1 MDNKFEYVYW
11 DDVRRD
17 MKYPE
22 SDNNQGFTYGVNL
35 LDENYEI
42 IDVQWFKSE
51 EDRDSFISA
60 EDLKE
65 AEYPDE
71 FEAGGKVNRD
81 KKIVKYK
88 DGRNRKLSTWNEGAG
103 YTKDRESFN
112 KSEDWE
118 IPMNER
124 ANAKR
129 SKSSGTTKST
139 NSRGYEY
146 IPNRMLREAEIEN
159 KGKTT
164 YIDAAN
170 ILDGIYVKKGTKY
183 EEGGDMMEKGG
194 KVKNYKYIPNHMIQ
208 AMEVER
214 KGKTTEI
221 DGANILDGIYVKG
234 KTKFEEGGSPDIY
247 DFDNKMALIN
257 ISQISEYAIKLD
269 NIVQEDSNL
278 EEWVKMKLTRVE
290 QNVAD
295 VKKSL
300 NGWNKFEDFEDGGR
314 IFKKQLLHI
323 AKYADELMEMIKS
336 GSKLMSELEYEAGG
350 GVGKYLV
357 WYDIYDEQT
366 GKTLDIQAYSLEEAE
381 QIASTIEFENFRD
394 GEEIPY
400 GEFESGGGVDYDY
413 DSDNRSNQIVKV
425 DFKTKQKNLKKRN
438 QIFLNYSQDDY
449 LYRNKFFDDVLKVD
463 YHNIDT
469 FYTVGYSL
477 PSRGKSYDLQD
488 AFKIKRKVEEYFDN
502 KGQNILVFVM
512 ESPIPNANIY
522 TIDEWMDSS
531 QSYAVMVNE
540 ILSEEEYNEI
550 GINKFFEEG
559 GNISGGVGM
568 EISKEQL
575 ESMVGRKLNGWN
587 DDKVMFNGTM
597 YQKCFLRPF
606 YKKC

>member
-1 MDNKFEYVYW
+1 MANYSHHNKGRSW
-11 DDVRRD
+11 
-17 MKYPE
+17 
-22 SDNNQGFTYGVNL
+22 SA
-35 LDENYEI
+35 
-42 IDVQWFKSE
+42 
-51 EDRDSFISA
+51 DRA
-60 EDLKE
+60 K
-65 AEYPDE
+65 
-71 FEAGGKVNRD
+71 
-81 KKIVKYK
+81 
-88 DGRNRKLSTWNEGAG
+88 
-103 YTKDRESFN
+103 FN
-112 KSEDWE
+112 KNEDWE

-129 SKSSGTTKST
+129 SKSSGTTKSP

-234 KTKFEEGGSPDIY
+234 KTKFEKGGSPDIY

-323 AKYADELMEMIKS
+323 AKYTDELMEMIKS
-336 GSKLMSELEYEAGG
+336 GSKLMSWQENKLAVSAEYIDGIYHHLDYKGGNRAADYNKFEAELEYEAGG
-350 GVGKYLV
+350 GVAGILKLYQKDTFSDKDSELIDEAIENGDIDTSDIKEDCMG
-357 WYDIYDEQT
+357 YIYDRLEKEF
-366 GKTLDIQAYSLEEAE
+366 GDKYS
-381 QIASTIEFENFRD
+381 S
-394 GEEIPY
+394 EEIWEYTDENLSNGLTHKENYKNLVEYLKDNEYEAGGGIDEYAY
-400 GEFESGGGVDYDY
+400 GEFESGGGVGLKVSDLKKGDRLKKKGSALEVYVLEVGTDWRSGYDY
-413 DSDNRSNQIVKV
+413 ALIETPFGN
-425 DFKTKQKNLKKRN
+425 
-438 QIFLNYSQDDY
+438 
-449 LYRNKFFDDVLKVD
+449 
-463 YHNIDT
+463 
-469 FYTVGYSL
+469 
-477 PSRGKSYDLQD
+477 P
-488 AFKIKRKVEEYFDN
+488 
-502 KGQNILVFVM
+502 
-512 ESPIPNANIY
+512 
-522 TIDEWMDSS
+522 
-531 QSYAVMVNE
+531 QSYIDVSDFVFSDEKPQYA
-540 ILSEEEYNEI
+540 
-550 GINKFFEEG
+550 FG
-559 GNISGGVGM
+559 GNISG